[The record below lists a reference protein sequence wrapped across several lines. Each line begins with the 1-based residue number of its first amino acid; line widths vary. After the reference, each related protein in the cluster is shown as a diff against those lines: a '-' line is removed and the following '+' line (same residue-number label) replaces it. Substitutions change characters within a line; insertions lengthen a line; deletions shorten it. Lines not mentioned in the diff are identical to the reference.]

1 MVTKRI
7 LLVETGQLIGG
18 VIRDLLASHPDYQVI
33 GVNPSNPDEFQKAI
47 QEDQPDVVLM
57 DDTITIGCMSSAF
70 QILQEFPQLRL
81 VILCSNENRAHVY
94 SAQHVTVTELADFYS
109 ILE

>member
-18 VIRDLLASHPDYQVI
+18 VIRDLLTSHPDYQVV
-33 GVNPSNPDEFQKAI
+33 GVNPSNPEEFQKAI
-47 QEDQPDVVLM
+47 EEKQPDVVLL
-57 DDTITIGCMSSAF
+57 DDTITIGCMASAF
-70 QILQEFPQLRL
+70 QILQNFPQLRI
-81 VILCSNENRAHVY
+81 VTLCSNENRVHIY

-109 ILE
+109 ILD